1 MIMDLNRT
9 FELNVGDYFS
19 ELGYDVDVTRATAD
33 WGVDV
38 FIQKEGK
45 KGAVQ
50 VKNYGNCRTRISRKD
65 IMELH
70 GAMAFFDCDFAILVY
85 NGAMN
90 EDAVKVANK
99 LDIQCI
105 YMNQVIILPS
115 ALTET
120 TINIESFEDCW
131 HNYIVPLNGQYISTK
146 SKKSYRI
153 CDVLADKIIYEN
165 TSGKSQPVKIDVFKW
180 TFNRILST
188 GLVHGK
194 SIRDEFHTTHSSLV
208 VALFA
213 HIPYF
218 EVIKGPY
225 IKLKSTQSL

>member
-1 MIMDLNRT
+1 MIMDANRA
-9 FELNVGDYFS
+9 FELNVGDYFG
-19 ELGYDVDVTRATAD
+19 EQGYDVEVTRATAD

-38 FIQKEGK
+38 FIQKDGK

-65 IMELH
+65 IMELY
-70 GAMAFFDCDFAILVY
+70 GAMAFFDCDFAMLVY

-90 EDAVKVANK
+90 EDAIKVASK

-105 YMNQVIILPS
+105 YMDQVIEVPS
-115 ALTET
+115 ALDDTSME
-120 TINIESFEDCW
+120 IESFEDCW
-131 HNYIVPLNGQYISTK
+131 HKYIVPLKGQYISTK
-146 SKKSYRI
+146 SQKLYRI
-153 CDVLADKIIYEN
+153 CDVRTDKIIYEN

-194 SIRDEFHTTHSSLV
+194 SIRDEFHTIHSSLV
-208 VALFA
+208 VALFNY
-213 HIPYF
+213 IPYF
-218 EVIKGPY
+218 EVVKGPY
-225 IKLKSTQSL
+225 IKLKDA